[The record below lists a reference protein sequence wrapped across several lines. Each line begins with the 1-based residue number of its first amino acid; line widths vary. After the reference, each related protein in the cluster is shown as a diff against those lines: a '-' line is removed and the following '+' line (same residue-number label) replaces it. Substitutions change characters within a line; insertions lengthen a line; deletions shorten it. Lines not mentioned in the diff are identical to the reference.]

1 MSAQD
6 ALESLLRQGLVWRG
20 GESAAA
26 PARAALPSGFERLDA
41 VAGGWPAAA
50 LTELIS
56 DAGLGLSLLVPLMAR
71 LARGDRWLV
80 VVDPPWR
87 LHAPALAARGV
98 APERLLQVRGG
109 AAARAAWAMEQ
120 LLRAG
125 TCALVLG
132 WAGDLA
138 PVHLRRL
145 QLAAGEGGCPAV
157 LFRPAGAAAQPSPAA
172 LRLRLRARPAGLE
185 VEVLKRRHGRAGG
198 RVLIPRARLA

>member
-1 MSAQD
+1 MSAQE
-6 ALESLLRQGLVWRG
+6 ALESLLQQGLVWRG
-20 GESAAA
+20 GEHAAA
-26 PARAALPSGFERLDA
+26 PARGYLPSGFARLDA

-56 DAGLGLSLLVPLMAR
+56 DAGLGLSLLLPLMAR
-71 LARGDRWLV
+71 LAEGERWLV
-80 VVDPPWR
+80 LVDPPWR

-98 APERLLQVRGG
+98 APERLLQVHAGD
-109 AAARAAWAMEQ
+109 AARAAWAMEQ

-132 WAGDLA
+132 WPDGLPAGQ
-138 PVHLRRL
+138 LRRL

-157 LFRPAGAAAQPSPAA
+157 LFRPPAAARSPSPAA
-172 LRLRLRARPAGLE
+172 LRLRLQARPAGLA

-198 RVLIPRARLA
+198 RVLIPRARL